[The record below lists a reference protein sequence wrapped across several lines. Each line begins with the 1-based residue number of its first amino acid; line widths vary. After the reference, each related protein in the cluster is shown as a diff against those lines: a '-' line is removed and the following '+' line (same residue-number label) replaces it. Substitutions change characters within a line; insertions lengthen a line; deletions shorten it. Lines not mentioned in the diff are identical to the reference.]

1 MQENLVNMPRTKR
14 GRATLN
20 NILSAAAQVIYEKGY
35 HEASISDITRLAGVA
50 TGTFYV
56 YFDGKYSLYKYLLL
70 QCSHKI
76 RSYLSRSIES
86 CTTRLEVERVGMKA
100 WLEFVMENQYM
111 YHIIW
116 ESMYVDYHL
125 FEQYYVT
132 FAAAYKKGLDKAKEA
147 GDVGDVDTEVLAYT
161 LMGATNFLG
170 LNWGLFR
177 TDPSQIDY
185 VVDHFVRIL
194 EGKAFPASARPEN
207 PAPLNKPLPHEPRF
221 RFRVTVDDEPE
232 DEDE

>member
-1 MQENLVNMPRTKR
+1 MQEELVNMPRTKR
-14 GRATLN
+14 GRTTLN
-20 NILSAAAQVIYEKGY
+20 NILSAAAQIFYEKGY
-35 HEASISDITRLAGVA
+35 HEASINDITRLAGVA
-50 TGTFYV
+50 SGTFYV
-56 YFDGKYSLYKYLLL
+56 YFDGKYNLYKYLLL

-76 RSYLSRSIES
+76 RSYLSRSIEGCS
-86 CTTRLEVERVGMKA
+86 SRLEVERVGMKA

-170 LNWGLFR
+170 LNWGLFH

-185 VVDHFVRIL
+185 VVEQFVRII
-194 EGKAFPASARPEN
+194 EGKAFPAAARPCE
-207 PAPLNKPLPHEPRF
+207 PVRLDKPLPREPRF
-221 RFRVTVDDEPE
+221 KFRVTVDEPE
-232 DEDE
+232 EET

>member
-1 MQENLVNMPRTKR
+1 MPRTKR

-35 HEASISDITRLAGVA
+35 HQASINDITSLAGVA
-50 TGTFYV
+50 SGTFYV
-56 YFDGKYSLYKYLLL
+56 YFDGKYNLYKYLLL

-76 RSYLSRSIES
+76 RSYLSRSIEG
-86 CTTRLEVERVGMKA
+86 CTTRLEIERVGMKA

-147 GDVGDVDTEVLAYT
+147 GEIGDVDTEVLAYT
-161 LMGATNFLG
+161 LMGASNFLG
-170 LNWGLFR
+170 LNWGLFH

-185 VVDHFVRIL
+185 VVDQFVRFI
-194 EGKAFPASARPEN
+194 EGEAFPGAPRNDRPSA
-207 PAPLNKPLPHEPRF
+207 AVKPLPHEPRF
-221 RFRVTVDDEPE
+221 KFRVTVDDDT
-232 DEDE
+232 DEES